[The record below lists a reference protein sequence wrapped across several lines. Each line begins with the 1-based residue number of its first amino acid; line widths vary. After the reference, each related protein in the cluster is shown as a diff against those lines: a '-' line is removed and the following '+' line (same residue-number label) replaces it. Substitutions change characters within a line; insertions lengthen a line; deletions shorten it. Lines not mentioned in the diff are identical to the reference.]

1 MGTETFESII
11 THIPSPIEAVYA
23 TLSDLNNVG
32 RLRNAIPDDR
42 AQQIKDMRFDADSCT
57 IAVEPVGELTFRIVM
72 REPHKTI
79 KFTAENSPVPLFLW
93 IQLVAVDEMN
103 TKCRITVKA
112 DVNPFLKTM
121 IAKPMKEGIDR
132 MAQAL
137 AVIPYNKL

>member
-1 MGTETFESII
+1 M
-11 THIPSPIEAVYA
+11 
-23 TLSDLNNVG
+23 
-32 RLRNAIPDDR
+32 
-42 AQQIKDMRFDADSCT
+42 
-57 IAVEPVGELTFRIVM
+57 
-72 REPHKTI
+72 
-79 KFTAENSPVPLFLW
+79 
-93 IQLVAVDEMN
+93 AVDEMN